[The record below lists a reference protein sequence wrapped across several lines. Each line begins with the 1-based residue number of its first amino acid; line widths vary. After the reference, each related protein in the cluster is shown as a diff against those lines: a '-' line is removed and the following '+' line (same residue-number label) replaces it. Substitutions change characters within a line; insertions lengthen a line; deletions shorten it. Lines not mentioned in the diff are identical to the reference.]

1 MVSEEKIK
9 KEITKEFSKD
19 ERVNAKYINIIVNN
33 QEIILEGTVP
43 DYTDKIAA
51 SNIAQSIRNV
61 ISVENRLNVKFPPMI
76 TPKEDQIIEGEVNEL
91 INLNHHIK
99 EEDIQPIGTN
109 GVVTLEGSVDQY
121 WKKIRAE
128 QIIENVS
135 GIIDIINKIAVVPT
149 DNIKDEAIANNI
161 VSAITRNA
169 NVSVDNISVLVNNGK
184 VKLNGTVKNWTAH
197 EVALD
202 AVQLTAGVKE
212 IIDQLTIG

>member
-9 KEITKEFSKD
+9 EEIIKEFSKD
-19 ERVNAKYINIIVNN
+19 ERIDAKNINIIVNN
-33 QEIILEGTVP
+33 QKVILEGTVP
-43 DYTDKIAA
+43 NYTHKIAA

-61 ISVENRLNVKFPPMI
+61 IYVENKLNVKFPPI
-76 TPKEDQIIEGEVNEL
+76 VSPKGDQIIEGEVNEL
-91 INLNHHIK
+91 IKLNHRIK
-99 EEDIQPIGTN
+99 EENIQPIVTN

-197 EVALD
+197 EAALD
-202 AVQLTAGVKE
+202 AVQLTEGVKE